1 MSAQPL
7 IAIYSNSKMLDKI
20 VSFSVHSI
28 VVLFRSTFSY
38 RNYLSGR
45 TKISARLLN
54 LFYDVDT
61 IRDLSEHAV
70 LPIKPWCFA
79 GANKELATICVGA
92 GICHRESSHP
102 PMYNIKVFILESPT
116 IN

>member
-92 GICHRESSHP
+92 FPKRFVNTGHKRMVYENTNGEAS
-102 PMYNIKVFILESPT
+102 
-116 IN
+116 